1 MWCALF
7 RIAEPSVIRHHI
19 VDPMHA
25 LFLGNAKHTDKVW
38 RDLDVITLDHLSII
52 QEKID
57 NMTPPPKVGRI
68 PRKVQ
73 SGFAAFTAD
82 EWKNWVVLYSPL
94 VLLNVLPERDFQC
107 WCYFVDACQLVC
119 QPILKQE
126 QIIMAHDLIVRFYTM
141 FERIYGEDKCTPNMH
156 MVCHLKD
163 I

>member
-7 RIAEPSVIRHHI
+7 CIAEPSVIRHHI

-25 LFLGNAKHTDKVW
+25 LFLGNAKHTVKVW

-73 SGFAAFTAD
+73 LCS
-82 EWKNWVVLYSPL
+82 
-94 VLLNVLPERDFQC
+94 
-107 WCYFVDACQLVC
+107 
-119 QPILKQE
+119 
-126 QIIMAHDLIVRFYTM
+126 FYG
-141 FERIYGEDKCTPNMH
+141 R
-156 MVCHLKD
+156 
-163 I
+163 